1 MEADYDAWARHHEL
15 LDAVERMRPEPW
27 HDMVIRRVVY
37 GYLVGVG
44 ICSALWLAKIL
55 GVNW

>member
-1 MEADYDAWARHHEL
+1 MEAEWARHHEL

-27 HDMVIRRVVY
+27 HDMVIS

>member
-1 MEADYDAWARHHEL
+1 MEADWARHHEL

-27 HDMVIRRVVY
+27 HDMVIRRVVS

-44 ICSALWLAKIL
+44 IWLANIL

>member
-1 MEADYDAWARHHEL
+1 MEADHDAWARRHEL

-27 HDMVIRRVVY
+27 HDMVVS

-44 ICSALWLAKIL
+44 IWLAKIL